1 MASATIDERRRT
13 LREYAARQGEA
24 SAGGRFWRRLTAG
37 ILALAAIA
45 ALFLWLFG
53 FFSPPPAVAELKKLV
68 DVQVAEYA
76 RAARGE
82 VAFESVA
89 GFGAIADRMRDMP
102 REYRAQVGRQMS
114 RLGQARERAEMA
126 SYFRLAP
133 AERQAE
139 LDRRIKAEEQRRQ
152 QWQAE
157 RQRRDAARAASGQQA
172 SATGGGRPA
181 GGGPGDRSGGGG
193 PAAGGGGPGGPG
205 GPGGGQAGGPGGPPG
220 GGRRTSTEEARN
232 DRSKQR
238 IDRSS
243 PEERAQR
250 TEYRRAVETRR
261 SQLGLPAS
269 GGRRG

>member
-1 MASATIDERRRT
+1 MASATLDDRRRA

-24 SAGGRFWRRLTAG
+24 SAGGRAWRRWIAG
-37 ILALAAIA
+37 ILVLAGIIA
-45 ALFLWLFG
+45 VLLWLFG
-53 FFSPPPAVAELKKLV
+53 SFSTPPAVAEIEKLV
-68 DVQVAEYA
+68 TSQVAEYA

-82 VAFESVA
+82 VPFESVA
-89 GFGAIADRMRDMP
+89 GFNAITDRIREMP
-102 REYRAQVGRQMS
+102 REYRAQVGQQMA

-157 RQRRDAARAASGQQA
+157 RQKRDAARASAGQQA
-172 SATGGGRPA
+172 AANGGGRPQGGSGA
-181 GGGPGDRSGGGG
+181 GPGGPQGGGPGAQGSPQPRTS
-193 PAAGGGGPGGPG
+193 
-205 GPGGGQAGGPGGPPG
+205 
-220 GGRRTSTEEARN
+220 RRTSTEESRN

-250 TEYRRAVETRR
+250 AEYRRAVEIRR
-261 SQLGLPAS
+261 SQLGLPTS

>member
-1 MASATIDERRRT
+1 MASATLDDRRRA
-13 LREYAARQGEA
+13 LRDFAARQDQA
-24 SAGGRFWRRLTAG
+24 SAGGRFWRR
-37 ILALAAIA
+37 AIA
-45 ALFLWLFG
+45 GVLILVAIAFLLLWLFG
-53 FFSPPPAVAELKKLV
+53 FFTTPPAVAELQRAV
-68 DVQVAEYA
+68 DGQVAEYA
-76 RAARGE
+76 KAARGE
-82 VAFESVA
+82 VPFESVA
-89 GFGAIADRMRDMP
+89 GFGAIADKMREMP
-102 REYRAQVGRQMS
+102 REYRAQVGQQMA

-157 RQRRDAARAASGQQA
+157 RQKRDAGRAAAGQQA
-172 SATGGGRPA
+172 AANGGRPA
-181 GGGPGDRSGGGG
+181 GGGPPGSG
-193 PAAGGGGPGGPG
+193 AGGPGGPG
-205 GPGGGQAGGPGGPPG
+205 GPGGGPGGPPG
-220 GGRRTSTEEARN
+220 TGRRTSTEEARN

-250 TEYRRAVETRR
+250 TEYRRAIETRR
-261 SQLGLPAS
+261 SQLGLPVS

>member
-1 MASATIDERRRT
+1 MASATIDDRRRA

-24 SAGGRFWRRLTAG
+24 SAGGRFWRRAIAG
-37 ILALAAIA
+37 ILILAAIIT
-45 ALFLWLFG
+45 LLLWLFG
-53 FFSPPPAVAELKKLV
+53 FFSTPPAVAEIKKLV

-82 VAFESVA
+82 VPFESVA
-89 GFGAIADRMRDMP
+89 GFGAISDRMREMP
-102 REYRAQVGRQMS
+102 REYRAQVGREMA

-139 LDRRIKAEEQRRQ
+139 LDRRIKTEEQRRQ

-157 RQRRDAARAASGQQA
+157 RQKRDAARAAAGGQQA
-172 SATGGGRPA
+172 SAANRGT
-181 GGGPGDRSGGGG
+181 
-193 PAAGGGGPGGPG
+193 
-205 GPGGGQAGGPGGPPG
+205 AGGPSARVAQDGGGNAGSGGPQSGGSPG
-220 GGRRTSTEEARN
+220 GNRRTSSEEARN
-232 DRSKQR
+232 ERSKQR

>member
-1 MASATIDERRRT
+1 MASATLDDRRRA
-13 LREYAARQGEA
+13 LRDFAARQDQA
-24 SAGGRFWRRLTAG
+24 SAGGRFWRR
-37 ILALAAIA
+37 AIA
-45 ALFLWLFG
+45 GVLILVAIAFLLLWLFG
-53 FFSPPPAVAELKKLV
+53 FFTTPPAVAELQRAV
-68 DVQVAEYA
+68 DGQVAEYA
-76 RAARGE
+76 KAARGE
-82 VAFESVA
+82 VPFESVA
-89 GFGAIADRMRDMP
+89 GFGAIADKMREMP
-102 REYRAQVGRQMS
+102 REYRAQVGQQMA

-157 RQRRDAARAASGQQA
+157 RQKRDA
-172 SATGGGRPA
+172 
-181 GGGPGDRSGGGG
+181 
-193 PAAGGGGPGGPG
+193 
-205 GPGGGQAGGPGGPPG
+205 GPGGPPG
-220 GGRRTSTEEARN
+220 TGRRTSTEEARN

-250 TEYRRAVETRR
+250 TEYRRAIETRR
-261 SQLGLPAS
+261 SQLGLPVS